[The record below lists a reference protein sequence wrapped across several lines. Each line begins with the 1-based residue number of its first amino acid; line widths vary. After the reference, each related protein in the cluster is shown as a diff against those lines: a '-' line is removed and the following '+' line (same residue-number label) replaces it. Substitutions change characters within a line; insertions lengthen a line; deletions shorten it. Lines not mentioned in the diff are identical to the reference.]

1 MVTVFGYAPPAQA
14 EFFES
19 MGLLFPSGQGQAR
32 RFIHEAEDFAV
43 FLPAFYKSLDNKS
56 VWQICQALLFGFPSS
71 CRAATLEVAPLGV
84 TVSRVGGLLGFR
96 YFFAKLFNY
105 SSYLKR

>member
-43 FLPAFYKSLDNKS
+43 FLPAFYKIN
-56 VWQICQALLFGFPSS
+56 
-71 CRAATLEVAPLGV
+71 R
-84 TVSRVGGLLGFR
+84 
-96 YFFAKLFNY
+96 
-105 SSYLKR
+105 

>member
-1 MVTVFGYAPPAQA
+1 MVTAPGYAPPAQA

-43 FLPAFYKSLDNKS
+43 FSPRVYKN
-56 VWQICQALLFGFPSS
+56 
-71 CRAATLEVAPLGV
+71 EGV
-84 TVSRVGGLLGFR
+84 QRN
-96 YFFAKLFNY
+96 A
-105 SSYLKR
+105 